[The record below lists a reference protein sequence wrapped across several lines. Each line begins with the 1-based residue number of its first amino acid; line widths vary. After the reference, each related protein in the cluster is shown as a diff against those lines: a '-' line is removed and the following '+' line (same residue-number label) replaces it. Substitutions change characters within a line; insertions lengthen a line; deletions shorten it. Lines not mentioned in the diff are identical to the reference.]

1 MSHIDTFRIAR
12 PAFGTA
18 NRPETGLARSRPQE
32 LPPVRGR
39 GEMHET
45 LREQG
50 SPVPAQ
56 GQDLESVLAISA
68 PDLERLESMSREQM
82 FAQLVHIEQGLK
94 AKVAATQDTDM
105 RLSLETGLQMIG
117 ETIRRI
123 HLINSG
129 IAALV
134 VK

>member
-1 MSHIDTFRIAR
+1 MSHIDTSRIAR

-18 NRPETGLARSRPQE
+18 NRPEAGLARPRPQE

-39 GEMHET
+39 NEMQET
-45 LREQG
+45 LREQ
-50 SPVPAQ
+50 SPLAPAQ

-68 PDLERLESMSREQM
+68 PDLERLEGMSRDQM
-82 FAQLVHIEQGLK
+82 FAQLVHIEHGLK
-94 AKVAATQDTDM
+94 AKVAATQDPDM

-117 ETIRRI
+117 ETIRRM

-129 IAALV
+129 VAALV